1 MNNLNY
7 VILSEDDVGDID
19 FSQVFQKG
27 PDSLRYSL
35 DGSQT
40 FVKFSGDTP
49 DFLEGKTLL
58 NQSEILNELSGEDWT
73 SKEPFQ

>member
-1 MNNLNY
+1 MNKLTY
-7 VILSEDDVGDID
+7 VILGKDAIGDID

-40 FVKFSGDTP
+40 FVKFLGDTP
-49 DFLEGKTLL
+49 DFLEGETLL
-58 NQSEILNELSGEDWT
+58 NQSEILNELSGEDWAR
-73 SKEPFQ
+73 KEPFQ